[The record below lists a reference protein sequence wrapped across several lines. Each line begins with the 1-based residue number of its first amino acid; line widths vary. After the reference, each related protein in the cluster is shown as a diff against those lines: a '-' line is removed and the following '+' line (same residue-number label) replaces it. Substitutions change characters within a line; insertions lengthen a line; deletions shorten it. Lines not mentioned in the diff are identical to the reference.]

1 MEVSYRKLY
10 DMNRSNM
17 AETEERKATRTSN
30 MKDDQKQQL
39 LEDIRRVMEET
50 DEYCQQ
56 EFTVG
61 SLAKLIGSNERY
73 VSMAINDHYGKSFTE
88 LLNDCRIKKACERLT
103 DDTEYANLT
112 ITAIG
117 QSVGYKSQTTFIKQF
132 RKCTGLT
139 PSVYQKFVAEDRL
152 KEHTVE

>member
-1 MEVSYRKLY
+1 
-10 DMNRSNM
+10 MN
-17 AETEERKATRTSN
+17 
-30 MKDDQKQQL
+30 DDQKQQL

-73 VSMAINDHYGKSFTE
+73 VSMVINDHYGKSFTE

-117 QSVGYKSQTTFIKQF
+117 QSVGYKSQANFINIF
-132 RKCTGLT
+132 TRLTGMK
-139 PSVYQKFVAEDRL
+139 PSIYQKISRERISIE
-152 KEHTVE
+152 KSC